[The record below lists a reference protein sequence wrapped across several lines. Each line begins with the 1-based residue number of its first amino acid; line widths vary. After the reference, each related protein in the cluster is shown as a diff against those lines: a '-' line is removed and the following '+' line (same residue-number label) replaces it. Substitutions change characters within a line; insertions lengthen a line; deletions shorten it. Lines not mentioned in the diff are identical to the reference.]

1 MPIALIGGA
10 VLLVSCAAGAGSSAT
25 EPPTTSPETFSQDGL
40 VCLQDLYEWSI
51 GDFGEDYVGAET
63 AEDAVAKFVANGEP
77 LMDPHPSDLT
87 YVGVDGMEAT
97 FLAED
102 GRPILILA
110 LNDFGNGW
118 VVEGY
123 RRCA

>member
-1 MPIALIGGA
+1 M
-10 VLLVSCAAGAGSSAT
+10 LLVSCAAGAGSSVT
-25 EPPTTSPETFSQDGL
+25 EPPTSTSTTPETFSQDGL
-40 VCLQDLYEWSI
+40 VCLRDLYEWSMSEI
-51 GDFGEDYVGAET
+51 TEDYVGAET
-63 AEDAVAKFVANGEP
+63 AEEAVAKFVASGEP

-87 YVGVDGMEAT
+87 YMGVDGMEAT
-97 FLAED
+97 FLADD